1 MTTEK
6 SLSLGRRHGLR
17 GLRYATPGGTILYMN
32 VTKAR
37 TTFARHGDMVGKNLF
52 DCHGERSRE
61 IIRRLLAD
69 GARMSIRS
77 RKRRPQND
85 HQTPLA
91 RGRRRG
97 RTGRNLDGDSRRNA
111 ALHPQLIPERRST
124 RGAGVPRAVLR
135 LRDSKS
141 WFRFPDYASVSGIPH
156 AASIPYPIPRV
167 QGCACPGIHVRSRP
181 AQFRP
186 GKSYRRTKFLEGLK
200 RPSNF
205 AMPQKFVVFIC

>member
-1 MTTEK
+1 MDCAVTVCDT
-6 SLSLGRRHGLR
+6 
-17 GLRYATPGGTILYMN
+17 GGTILYMN
-32 VTKAR
+32 DKAR

-69 GARMSIRS
+69 GGHECLYDRE
-77 RKRRPQND
+77 KRRPQND
-85 HQTPLA
+85 LPDSLA

-141 WFRFPDYASVSGIPH
+141 WISISGLRLRIRNSACSLH
-156 AASIPYPIPRV
+156 PIPDSRGS
-167 QGCACPGIHVRSRP
+167 GCACPGIRDTYGAALRNSAPVNHT
-181 AQFRP
+181 AEQ
-186 GKSYRRTKFLEGLK
+186 
-200 RPSNF
+200 NF
-205 AMPQKFVVFIC
+205 